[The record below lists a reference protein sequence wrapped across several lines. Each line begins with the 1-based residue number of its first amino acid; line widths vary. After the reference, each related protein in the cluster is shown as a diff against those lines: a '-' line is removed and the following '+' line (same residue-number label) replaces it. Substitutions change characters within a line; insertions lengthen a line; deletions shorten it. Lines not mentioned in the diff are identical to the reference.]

1 MSILTGRD
9 LEFLDSLRTSWPRL
23 YWNELA
29 RLQKEDDEPR
39 EAQFEAQVEAE
50 VEAHA
55 KGLHSGLDGKILAF
69 ALRRPH
75 RMISE

>member
-29 RLQKEDDEPR
+29 RLRKEDNTPR
-39 EAQFEAQVEAE
+39 DAQPE
-50 VEAHA
+50 VHA
-55 KGLHSGLDGKILAF
+55 KGLQSGLDGKILAF
-69 ALRRPH
+69 APIVLTTRYRNDN
-75 RMISE
+75 

>member
-9 LEFLDSLRTSWPRL
+9 LEFLDSLKTSWPRL

-29 RLQKEDDEPR
+29 RLRKEDDEPR
-39 EAQFEAQVEAE
+39 EAQPEAY
-50 VEAHA
+50 A

-69 ALRRPH
+69 APMRPH
-75 RMISE
+75 NMISE

>member
-29 RLQKEDDEPR
+29 RLRKEDDEPR
-39 EAQFEAQVEAE
+39 EAQFEAQ

>member
-29 RLQKEDDEPR
+29 RLRKEEDSPR
-39 EAQFEAQVEAE
+39 SAQPE
-50 VEAHA
+50 VHA
-55 KGLHSGLDGKILAF
+55 KARQSGPGGKILAF
-69 ALRRPH
+69 APMRAH
-75 RMISE
+75 NMIAE